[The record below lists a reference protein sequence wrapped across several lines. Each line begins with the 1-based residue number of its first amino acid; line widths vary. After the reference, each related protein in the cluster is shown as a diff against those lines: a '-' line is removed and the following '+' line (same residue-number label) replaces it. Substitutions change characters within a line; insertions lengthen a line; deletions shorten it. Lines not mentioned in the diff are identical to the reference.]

1 MNILFLGSLYPDRT
15 YENLIKSKINV
26 GFAAQV
32 FQKALLAGL
41 DLFSQVQVLSE
52 VTIPSFPSSNI
63 LRVKEECF
71 SHKSSKDLCDWTVPY
86 LNLPIIKQIS
96 ICISYILSIRKT
108 KKADVT
114 LIYEITSRHLLSAL
128 IGSRSSKK
136 ILIVPDLPEYMSE
149 NRNIFYLIFKRIDRW
164 IINFSLKH
172 MDGFILFSECMKD
185 SLRIGKKPY
194 IVLEGI
200 FNSNI
205 EPGTIKKNYK
215 KVLLYTGKIEK
226 WFGLNDLLSA
236 FTQIKGDDYQ
246 LWLCGNGDFSMIN
259 DFLDKD
265 KRIKYL
271 GVMSHNE
278 VLNLQQ
284 QATILVNPRHS
295 YDEYTKYSFPSK
307 TMEYMASGTPTL
319 MCPLESIPKEYKE
332 HLFFFDDESV
342 EGMAKTIK
350 LCLDKPITELS
361 EKGLKAS
368 LFIKESKSSYIQGKR
383 VFDFLDIVL
392 NGVC

>member
-15 YENLIKSKINV
+15 YEKLIKSKINV

-32 FQKALLAGL
+32 FQKALLTGL

-52 VTIPSFPSSNI
+52 VTIPSFLSSNI

-96 ICISYILSIRKT
+96 ICISYILSIRKS
-108 KKADVT
+108 KKADVI

-185 SLRIGKKPY
+185 SLKIGKKPY

-200 FNSNI
+200 LNSNLDLD
-205 EPGTIKKNYK
+205 TVKKNPQ

-226 WFGLNDLLSA
+226 WFGLYDLLSA
-236 FTQIKGDDYQ
+236 FTQIKGDDYE

-259 DFLDKD
+259 EFLDKD
-265 KRIKYL
+265 KRIRYL

-319 MCPLESIPKEYKE
+319 MCRLESIPKEYYE
-332 HLFFFDDESV
+332 HLFFFEDESV